1 MSWPYEQQNVKGRV
15 VQTANGQRDERNA
28 RFTRTITDR
37 NKNIKGVIYH
47 ANGKRSEFERA
58 KEVYPRRGPC

>member
-1 MSWPYEQQNVKGRV
+1 MAVWAAEREGEGRPDR
-15 VQTANGQRDERNA
+15 QRTKRWEDA
-28 RFTRTITDR
+28 GFTRTITDG